1 MVIRL
6 VTISLLSLATPLVKG
21 FLPLLPVPRKSAPPS
36 PLGSAVEDLTALIED
51 DVVRKFVVALVE
63 QNEKSA
69 AALVEDKEK
78 RIIQMEK
85 SAAALVEDKEKRIIQ
100 MEKSAAALD
109 EKSDERIK
117 AVEKLTAA
125 LVEEKDQRILL
136 LQKEILSLKGLLTA
150 RGVIEV
156 LCNIIKP
163 AIAGNRRK
171 LPVTQILEEATKAA
185 YEPEQGNEDIL
196 LLKKAYEKC
205 IQDNSLHNASD
216 CQSFY
221 LNLFAELSNEI
232 HGAPWSGP
240 GVKNTLKGTA
250 RGEEFSCVVGEICK
264 QKFNLELV

>member
-21 FLPLLPVPRKSAPPS
+21 FLPLLPVSRKSAPPS
-36 PLGSAVEDLTALIED
+36 PLGSAVEDLTALIKD
-51 DVVRKFVVALVE
+51 DVVRKFVV
-63 QNEKSA
+63 
-69 AALVEDKEK
+69 ALVEDKEK

-100 MEKSAAALD
+100 NEKSAAALIE
-109 EKSDERIK
+109 EKDQRIK

>member
-63 QNEKSA
+63 KEQALVAKEQESA
-69 AALVEDKEK
+69 AALIEEK
-78 RIIQMEK
+78 DQ
-85 SAAALVEDKEKRIIQ
+85 
-100 MEKSAAALD
+100 
-109 EKSDERIK
+109 RIK
-117 AVEKLTAA
+117 AVEKVTAA

>member
-63 QNEKSA
+63 
-69 AALVEDKEK
+69 DKEK

-109 EKSDERIK
+109 EKSEERIK

>member
-36 PLGSAVEDLTALIED
+36 PLGSAVEDLTALIKD
-51 DVVRKFVVALVE
+51 DVVRKFVV
-63 QNEKSA
+63 
-69 AALVEDKEK
+69 ALVEDKEK

-109 EKSDERIK
+109 EKSEERIK

>member
-63 QNEKSA
+63 
-69 AALVEDKEK
+69 
-78 RIIQMEK
+78 
-85 SAAALVEDKEKRIIQ
+85 DKEKRIIQ

-109 EKSDERIK
+109 EKSEERIK

-163 AIAGNRRK
+163 AIAGNRTK

>member
-63 QNEKSA
+63 KEQ
-69 AALVEDKEK
+69 ALVEDREK

-109 EKSDERIK
+109 EKSEERIK

>member
-1 MVIRL
+1 M
-6 VTISLLSLATPLVKG
+6 
-21 FLPLLPVPRKSAPPS
+21 
-36 PLGSAVEDLTALIED
+36 
-51 DVVRKFVVALVE
+51 
-63 QNEKSA
+63 
-69 AALVEDKEK
+69 
-78 RIIQMEK
+78 
-85 SAAALVEDKEKRIIQ
+85 
-100 MEKSAAALD
+100 
-109 EKSDERIK
+109 
-117 AVEKLTAA
+117 
-125 LVEEKDQRILL
+125 
-136 LQKEILSLKGLLTA
+136 LTA

-163 AIAGNRRK
+163 AIAGNRTK

-185 YEPEQGNEDIL
+185 YEQEQGNEDIT